1 MNYRKLD
8 SVLNS
13 PVRLAVVSI
22 LTQVKKADFNY
33 LKEQTET
40 TQGNLSHQIKKLK
53 EAEYIEVIKSF
64 QNNYPKTECK
74 ITKKGVQAFAEYVE
88 NIKTYLNLD

>member
-1 MNYRKLD
+1 MNFRRLD
-8 SVLNS
+8 TVLNS

-22 LTQVKKADFNY
+22 LMNIKKADFNY

-53 EAEYIEVIKSF
+53 EADYIEVIKSF
-64 QNNYPKTECK
+64 HNNYPKTECML
-74 ITKKGVQAFAEYVE
+74 TAKGRKAFEEYVK

>member
-1 MNYRKLD
+1 MNFKKLD

-13 PVRLAVVSI
+13 PVRLAVVSLLI
-22 LTQVKKADFNY
+22 KVKKADFNY

-53 EAEYIEVIKSF
+53 EADYIEVIKSF
-64 QNNYPKTECK
+64 HNNYPKTECQL
-74 ITKKGVQAFAEYVE
+74 TPKGRKAFEEYVK
-88 NIKTYLNLD
+88 NIKTYLNL